1 MSEKD
6 ITTALEGLKNEIK
19 STLYFFLEF
28 DLKMFN
34 KVTFNTVLA
43 FEKQGVK
50 FPEVFKNLV
59 QTEND

>member
-6 ITTALEGLKNEIK
+6 ITTALDGLRNEIK

-28 DLKMFN
+28 DLKMFK
-34 KVTFNTVLA
+34 KVSSSTVQA

-50 FPEVFKNLV
+50 FPEIFKNLK
-59 QTEND
+59 QTEK

>member
-6 ITTALEGLKNEIK
+6 ITTALNDLRNEIK

-28 DLKMFN
+28 DLKMF
-34 KVTFNTVLA
+34 KCVTLSTVQA

-50 FPEVFKNLV
+50 FPEIFRNLV
-59 QTEND
+59 QTEN